1 MDVRAGVEAMEPE
14 AGQKPEKVLQPGLEQ
29 SDREV
34 DPALDELIELAAVL
48 CGADY
53 AYLGWLDAGRLWFK
67 SRYGFEASEQ
77 PRVTTA
83 CHHMLEIGGPLL
95 IFDAA
100 KDPRFAPEG
109 LQLAGAGRCQ
119 SYAGTLLAP
128 AAAGARMETA
138 TLAVLAREPD
148 RFAPD
153 HVALLDVL
161 ARQVVTRLELY
172 DRARAQ
178 EVAQRAW
185 QRTERA
191 LAVERLFV
199 AATLDAI
206 PALVAVVDTAGRM
219 VRLNQSCA
227 KLTGIR
233 AGDTVGKPFVD
244 AVIGAEDQTWAG
256 QRLREAAGGHGSG
269 PHESV
274 WRGLGGTRRVSWT
287 VRPLRGPDG
296 EIQYLIISGQDI
308 TDKRRKD
315 KTQASTEA
323 RFREMVENSLGIV
336 FMCSTEGVLISL
348 NAFTADTLGYAAGA
362 LVGRPVSELMDA
374 SGVAAFHECLTVLK
388 EKGEWQGT
396 VHLRRSDGEYRR
408 IALRSR
414 RVGVGRERAFIVNH
428 GVDTTEQHEA
438 EEALQMAARQRE
450 LILESADDGIYGID
464 LDGTMT
470 FINDAGAKALGYA
483 PEELSGRDFHD
494 VVQHSHA
501 DGTPYSRSTS
511 PILQALRRSEPVRMR
526 NEVFWR
532 RDGTA
537 IPVEYSAN
545 PLMEDGRISGIV
557 VAFQDVTERRRL
569 ERMKDEFISTVSHEL
584 RTPLTSLRASL
595 GLVSSGALENRP
607 EKQQQML
614 EMALASCDRL
624 VKLVNDIVDF
634 DNVEHGQVELHR
646 QRLETRDLLQQAADA
661 AHGEAT
667 AARIRVKVGAAS
679 GAVYADEERAL
690 KVLSELLTNA
700 IKFSDQGTTVQLA
713 AHKMGADAAENTQ
726 QDAICF
732 VIEDQGHGIPAEK
745 LERIF
750 DRFQQGDASDSRPL
764 GGTGLGLALCRRIVE
779 QHGGRIWAESQV
791 GKGSRFLFTLPEA
804 TTEQT
809 QENR

>member
-1 MDVRAGVEAMEPE
+1 MDGHADAETMEPQ
-14 AGQKPEKVLQPGLEQ
+14 AGEKPEKILRPGPEQ
-29 SDREV
+29 SDLEA
-34 DPALDELIELAAVL
+34 DPALDELVELAALL

-67 SRYGFEASEQ
+67 SRYGFEATEQ
-77 PRVTTA
+77 PRATTA
-83 CHHMLEIGGPLL
+83 SHYMLEKGEPLL
-95 IFDAA
+95 IEDAA
-100 KDPRFAPEG
+100 KDARFAPEG
-109 LQLAGAGRCQ
+109 LLLPGAGRCR
-119 SYAGTLLAP
+119 SYAGMPLAP
-128 AAAGARMETA
+128 GARMETA
-138 TLAVLAREPD
+138 ALAVLAREPG
-148 RFAPD
+148 RFGAD
-153 HVALLDVL
+153 HLALLDVL
-161 ARQVVTRLELY
+161 GRQVVTRLELY
-172 DRARAQ
+172 SRARAQ

-206 PALVAVVDTAGRM
+206 PALVAVLDTAGRI

-227 KLTGIR
+227 RVTGQR
-233 AGDTVGKPFVD
+233 VAEAVGKPFVED
-244 AVIGAEDQTWAG
+244 IIHSEDQTLAA
-256 QRLREAAGGHGSG
+256 QRLREAAAGHGSG
-269 PHESV
+269 PHESA
-274 WRGLGGTRRVSWT
+274 WRNLGGKRRVNWT

-296 EIQYLIISGQDI
+296 EIQYLIVSGQEV
-308 TDKRRKD
+308 TDKRRKE
-315 KTQASTEA
+315 KGQPSSEE
-323 RFREMVENSLGIV
+323 RYREVVENSLGIV
-336 FMCSTEGVLISL
+336 FMCSMEGVLMSL
-348 NAFTADTLGYAAGA
+348 NAFTAETLGYPAGK
-362 LVGRPVSELMDA
+362 LVGRPVAELMDA
-374 SGVAAFHECLTVLK
+374 SGAASFHECLTALK

-408 IALRSR
+408 MALRSR
-414 RVGVGRERAFIVNH
+414 RIGAGQERPFVVNH

-464 LDGTMT
+464 LDGKMT

-483 PEELSGRDFHD
+483 PEGLVGRDFHD

-511 PILQALRRSEPVRMR
+511 PIVHALRRSEPVRMR

-545 PLMEDGRISGIV
+545 PLMEDGRISGVV

-595 GLVSSGALENRP
+595 GLVSSGALEKRP

-614 EMALASCDRL
+614 ELALASCDRL

-634 DNVEHGQVELHR
+634 NSVEHGQLELHR
-646 QRLETRDLLQQAADA
+646 ETLQARDLLQQAADA
-661 AHGEAT
+661 AHGQAT
-667 AARIRVKVGAAS
+667 AAHTRIQLQAAP
-679 GAVYADEERAL
+679 GAVYADEERTL
-690 KVLSELLTNA
+690 QVLGELLTNA
-700 IKFSDQGTTVQLA
+700 IKFSDQGTTVRLA
-713 AHKMGADAAENTQ
+713 AHKMGAEAGGSGE
-726 QDAICF
+726 QDAMCF
-732 VIEDQGHGIPAEK
+732 TVEDQGYGISAEK

-750 DRFQQGDASDSRPL
+750 ERFQQGDASDTRPL

-779 QHGGRIWAESQV
+779 QHGGRIWAESEV
-791 GKGSRFLFTLPEA
+791 GKGSRFHFTLPDA
-804 TTEQT
+804 STAQA
-809 QENR
+809 QENG

>member
-1 MDVRAGVEAMEPE
+1 MNGHACVDTMEPE
-14 AGQKPEKVLQPGLEQ
+14 AGDKQDKTLRPGSEQ
-29 SDREV
+29 SDLEA

-67 SRYGFEASEQ
+67 SRYGFEAAEQ
-77 PRVTTA
+77 TRSATA
-83 CHHMLEIGGPLL
+83 SHYMLEQGGPLL
-95 IFDAA
+95 IEDAA

-109 LQLAGAGRCQ
+109 LQLPGAGRCR

-128 AAAGARMETA
+128 GARMETA
-138 TLAVLAREPD
+138 TLAVLAREPGK
-148 RFAPD
+148 FEAD
-153 HVALLDVL
+153 HLVLLNVL

-172 DRARAQ
+172 GRARAQ

-206 PALVAVVDTAGRM
+206 PALVAVVDTAGRT

-227 KLTGIR
+227 QLTGLSVGEAI
-233 AGDTVGKPFVD
+233 GKPFVEH
-244 AVIGAEDQTWAG
+244 AIGAGDQTWAAE
-256 QRLREAAGGHGSG
+256 RLREAAAGHGSG
-269 PHESV
+269 PHESA
-274 WRGLGGTRRVSWT
+274 WRASGGSRRVSWT

-296 EIQYLIISGQDI
+296 EVEYLILSGQDV
-308 TDKRRKD
+308 TEKRRKE
-315 KTQASTEA
+315 KAQPSSEA
-323 RFREMVENSLGIV
+323 RYREVVENSLGIV
-336 FMCSTEGVLISL
+336 FMCSMEGVLMSL
-348 NAFTADTLGYAAGA
+348 NAFTAETLGYPAGS
-362 LVGRPVSELMDA
+362 LVGRSVTELMDA
-374 SGVAAFHECLTVLK
+374 GGVAGFRDYLIALK

-396 VHLRRSDGEYRR
+396 VHLRRSDGLYRR

-414 RVGVGRERAFIVNH
+414 RMGVGRERPFVVNH

-464 LDGTMT
+464 LDGKLT
-470 FINDAGAKALGYA
+470 FINDAGARALGYA
-483 PEELSGRDFHD
+483 PEELAGRDFHE

-501 DGTPYSRSTS
+501 DGTPYSRATS
-511 PILQALRRSEPVRMR
+511 PILEAMRRSEPVRMR

-545 PLMEDGRISGIV
+545 PLMEYGRISGVV

-595 GLVSSGALENRP
+595 GLVSSGALETRP
-607 EKQQQML
+607 KKQQQML

-634 DNVEHGQVELHR
+634 ESVEHGQLELHP
-646 QRLETRDLLQQAADA
+646 QTLDAGDLLRRAAEVARHEASA
-661 AHGEAT
+661 AGIAIEADT
-667 AARIRVKVGAAS
+667 APF
-679 GAVYADEERAL
+679 AVYADDERAL

-700 IKFSDQGTTVQLA
+700 IKFSEQGTTIRLSA
-713 AHKMGADAAENTQ
+713 RRMDADAAGGAEPG
-726 QDAICF
+726 AICF
-732 VIEDQGHGIPAEK
+732 MVEDQGHGIEAEK
-745 LERIF
+745 LDRIF
-750 DRFQQGDASDSRPL
+750 DRFQQGDASDTRPL

-779 QHGGRIWAESQV
+779 QHGGRIWAESEV
-791 GKGSRFLFTLPEA
+791 GKGSRFLFTLPAASAAA
-804 TTEQT
+804 TQ
-809 QENR
+809 

>member
-1 MDVRAGVEAMEPE
+1 MNGRAGVEIMEPE
-14 AGQKPEKVLQPGLEQ
+14 AGEKLDKVLRPGLEQ
-29 SDREV
+29 SDLEA
-34 DPALDELIELAAVL
+34 DPALDELIQLAAVL

-53 AYLGWLDAGRLWFK
+53 AYLGWLDAGRMWFK
-67 SRYGFEASEQ
+67 SRYGFKAGEQ
-77 PRVTTA
+77 PRIATA
-83 CHHMLEIGGPLL
+83 CHYMMEIGEPLL
-95 IFDAA
+95 IADAA
-100 KDPRFAPEG
+100 KDARFAPEG
-109 LQLAGAGRCQ
+109 LQLPGAGYCR
-119 SYAGTLLAP
+119 SYAGMPLAP
-128 AAAGARMETA
+128 GARMEMA
-138 TLAVLAREPD
+138 SLAVLAQEPD
-148 RFAPD
+148 KFAAD
-153 HVALLDVL
+153 HLALLEVL

-206 PALVAVVDTAGRM
+206 PALVAVADTAGRTM
-219 VRLNQSCA
+219 RLNQSCA
-227 KLTGIR
+227 QLTGLRVVEAI
-233 AGDTVGKPFVD
+233 GKPFVD
-244 AVIGAEDQTWAG
+244 AVIDAGDRTWAA
-256 QRLREAAGGHGSG
+256 QRLREAASGHGSG
-269 PHESV
+269 PHESA
-274 WRGLGGTRRVSWT
+274 WRSSAGTRRVSWT

-308 TDKRRKD
+308 TDKRRRESA
-315 KTQASTEA
+315 QPSSEA
-323 RFREMVENSLGIV
+323 RYREVVENSLGIV
-336 FMCSTEGVLISL
+336 FMCSMDGVLTSL
-348 NAFTADTLGYAAGA
+348 NAFTAETLGYPAGT
-362 LVGRPVSELMDA
+362 LVGRPVAELMDA
-374 SGVAAFHECLTVLK
+374 SGVTTLQECLTELK
-388 EKGEWQGT
+388 EKGDWQGT

-414 RVGVGRERAFIVNH
+414 RIGAVRERPFVVNH

-438 EEALQMAARQRE
+438 EEALQLAARQRE
-450 LILESADDGIYGID
+450 MILESADDGIYGID
-464 LDGTMT
+464 LDGKMT
-470 FINDAGAKALGYA
+470 FINDAGARALGFA
-483 PEELSGRDFHD
+483 PEELAGRDFHE

-501 DGTPYSRSTS
+501 DGTLYTRSSS

-545 PLMEDGRISGIV
+545 PLMEDGRVSGIV

-595 GLVSSGALENRP
+595 GLMSSGALEKRP

-614 EMALASCDRL
+614 EMAVASCDRL

-634 DNVEHGQVELHR
+634 ESVEHGQLELRR
-646 QRLETRDLLQQAADA
+646 QAMEAGDLLQQAADA
-661 AHGEAT
+661 AHGQAT
-667 AARIRVKVGAAS
+667 AARIQIKVGASS
-679 GAVYADEERAL
+679 GAIYADEER
-690 KVLSELLTNA
+690 VLQVLGELLTNA
-700 IKFSDQGTTVQLA
+700 IKFSDEGTAVRLTAHRRGAEDPGNGGQA
-713 AHKMGADAAENTQ
+713 AM
-726 QDAICF
+726 CF
-732 VIEDQGHGIPAEK
+732 IIEDQGQGIPAEK

-779 QHGGRIWAESQV
+779 QHGGRIWAESEM

-804 TTEQT
+804 DAVPVEQN
-809 QENR
+809 Q